1 MHKKKFCSLLLAIVL
16 VFSIVMSTNV
26 RAATQI
32 GTVQSR
38 LEEISGQSGYKP
50 GTVKQAN
57 FCWYFVSYVSQKL
70 FGVSIPN
77 KPSGYQL
84 AGINENSN
92 WALVNAVSGSSA
104 TNSAVKNV
112 LKQACAGDII
122 QYRNSVTSQHTAMIY
137 AVDSNGISIY
147 DSAKCY
153 KEDSGQQVR
162 IYTCSWN
169 DIFSWNW
176 ERGLGS
182 FDGATTPGL
191 SLYRCNKGASVI
203 QGNGS
208 GPDKSGPNSGPNI
221 SVNTT
226 AADTITETSAIL
238 RGSFTITGARASEC
252 GMYLGTDPNNL
263 TKLGSDTVNTSG
275 TSMFYSTAKYGRTL
289 EPGTTYYYQG
299 YAKVGN
305 NIYWG
310 QKKSF
315 QAKGEQPI
323 KPSISLTPQTVTIKD
338 DREPLQLTV
347 TTKPVGTAV
356 TWSSSDKTVVYVY
369 KETGKIVGLASGT
382 AVVTAEMNYDGKRY
396 QALCQVTV
404 LPSVENPKVSLSDQ
418 NITIATDAY
427 KVLSV
432 TSSPNGEPISW
443 MSSNPSVATV
453 DESGRIYGV
462 SAGNAVI
469 TATMRYNGA
478 SYSATCNVTVESPVE
493 ELIPPVLTLSSNRI
507 NEGEYVT
514 AKWTAFSRNASYYI
528 DYSGQINNG
537 DVDFGMSGNTKALS
551 MNFGANL
558 KAGTYTVSLVA
569 SDSAGNARS
578 NSVMLTV
585 VPKGTTAV
593 VVNTNGQYLAI
604 NDRPAASPNYSNQ
617 IGRIPPAGVVKVDL
631 NKTSGNWYWVE
642 YGGVSG
648 YAYSKYL
655 SLQ

>member
-1 MHKKKFCSLLLAIVL
+1 MKRSCRRILSFVL
-16 VFSIVMSTNV
+16 VLLM
-26 RAATQI
+26 A
-32 GTVQSR
+32 
-38 LEEISGQSGYKP
+38 
-50 GTVKQAN
+50 
-57 FCWYFVSYVSQKL
+57 
-70 FGVSIPN
+70 VSIIP
-77 KPSGYQL
+77 L
-84 AGINENSN
+84 SN
-92 WALVNAVSGSSA
+92 V
-104 TNSAVKNV
+104 
-112 LKQACAGDII
+112 Q
-122 QYRNSVTSQHTAMIY
+122 
-137 AVDSNGISIY
+137 
-147 DSAKCY
+147 
-153 KEDSGQQVR
+153 
-162 IYTCSWN
+162 
-169 DIFSWNW
+169 
-176 ERGLGS
+176 
-182 FDGATTPGL
+182 
-191 SLYRCNKGASVI
+191 
-203 QGNGS
+203 
-208 GPDKSGPNSGPNI
+208 
-221 SVNTT
+221 
-226 AADTITETSAIL
+226 AADTTVTGIVEVANKEMDGTLGGKYRKWFYGSDRQEAWCAIFVSWCANQAGVSTRVIPRTAGVGIMRTGVLNAGGHIVNNPQAGDLVFYWIKANQSWGHVGLMTGPKTSVQGNLGGKVLHVAKPEYYCLSNGSKEYTIEYIRPNYGVASIPVEDPPSFNVEVTTGMADTVTETSAIL
-238 RGSFTITGARASEC
+238 RGSFTITGNRASEC